1 MNNSEN
7 KLQEVV
13 RRIKENKKQHRRIR
27 LYMTILSCVV
37 FLLVFWQLRGTGIA
51 LLRDSAGVAT
61 STDAEKKEIHGE
73 PEDIRESGT
82 VTAEK
87 DKENETGRNINDEK
101 IDSKTSDKA
110 DDILEDEKLNTKETS
125 SEETEEASEE
135 ESEEPEKVEY
145 ESESESGIRV
155 RISASTDAFPEGT
168 DVRVEDVPEDM
179 AMEIAEAGVAELNS
193 TDGAEPA
200 DDEETDDEE
209 PDVSTAG
216 DAEAVEAETLEQEVE
231 IHSAVGV
238 DITFISPEG
247 EEIEPKEG
255 SSVDVSIMLPEE
267 AKIENENLCLLHQ
280 VDEETI
286 EHIEDAKVEDE
297 KVVFTT
303 ESFSIYVMTN
313 LGPVDKDKVHET
325 LRPDEYHD
333 VYFGPAVEWWEEKPV
348 YYPNG
353 NYDNDSPYVL
363 HVGESVTLIGIG
375 TANNMTSEWDRD
387 HEGNPREN
395 IIDIQSG
402 PIVETLENGQLK
414 VTKTYVA
421 RSVGSGV
428 IHYGDENFYYKVK
441 EKEEGT
447 HSDIEIADGGY
458 LNETS
463 ITYDDNGNMIKTTIV
478 YDTIVMDVDHCEVYD
493 GESEPNMLALYTS
506 DYYENFGTPG
516 STQYEIT
523 SAWNALKP
531 ELNMPRFEIEKA
543 DHVMFYLKMGF
554 FPTKII
560 TSINNG
566 EEMVRNL
573 SEGEYP
579 PVLPDD
585 IYVFRMEKRSLI
597 DALNKCPNHTGF
609 DFNLRYSKASC
620 VLFAKKV
627 LKGEDLSDQNRF
639 SFEVLDEKGNRVKD
653 SDGTDIVAQNDLNG
667 DIVFPQIDYETE
679 GTYKYK
685 IREIVP
691 DTDDALVYD
700 RHISNVTVVVNRNA
714 NGDLYVDSINYEDN
728 KIPEFTNYVK
738 YTLPSTG
745 GIGIYPYIILGIILC
760 GASLLLL
767 ILTRRRG
774 SG

>member
-1 MNNSEN
+1 MVRGKSEMNNSEN

-73 PEDIRESGT
+73 SEDIRESGT

-179 AMEIAEAGVAELNS
+179 AMEIAEAGVAEIKGI
-193 TDGAEPA
+193 DVAAVE
-200 DDEETDDEE
+200 DETETDEAAE
-209 PDVSTAG
+209 ISTIG

-247 EEIEPKEG
+247 KEIEPVEG
-255 SSVDVSIMLPEE
+255 SSVDVSILLPEE
-267 AKIENENLCLLHQ
+267 SEIDNDNLCLLHQ

-297 KVVFTT
+297 EVVFTT

-313 LGPVDKDKVHET
+313 LGPKDKDKIHES
-325 LRPDEYHD
+325 LKGYDWFNDPDDPNAQYVRNLPKRPYIMHIGDEI
-333 VYFGPAVEWWEEKPV
+333 
-348 YYPNG
+348 
-353 NYDNDSPYVL
+353 
-363 HVGESVTLIGIG
+363 TLIGVG
-375 TANNMTSEWDRD
+375 TSDSMWSNCTEKYNWSID
-387 HEGNPREN
+387 N
-395 IIDIQSG
+395 IITPG
-402 PIVETLENGQLK
+402 NTIVEDLGNGNKKL
-414 VTKTYVA
+414 TKTYTAIDRGKVE
-421 RSVGSGV
+421 
-428 IHYGDENFYYKVK
+428 IHYGNEVFYIEVKGDGDEGN
-441 EKEEGT
+441 
-447 HSDIEIADGGY
+447 HSDIEIEDGGY
-458 LNETS
+458 FNKTVV
-463 ITYDDNGNMIKTTIV
+463 TYDNDGNEICTIISYQTRVVKVHESHIFNESNQEITHRESDLSKPSYFVEDDYEEYNNSGNG
-478 YDTIVMDVDHCEVYD
+478 
-493 GESEPNMLALYTS
+493 G
-506 DYYENFGTPG
+506 
-516 STQYEIT
+516 QYEIT
-523 SAWNALKP
+523 SAWKGNNGTTPKYDL
-531 ELNMPRFEIEKA
+531 EDV
-543 DHVMFYLKMGF
+543 DHVSFLIDLEFVPRIKTVF
-554 FPTKII
+554 
-560 TSINNG
+560 ING
-566 EEMVRNL
+566 SKKTEENISSDSQYEKFSL
-573 SEGEYP
+573 ANIE
-579 PVLPDD
+579 VLMNKQS
-585 IYVFRMEKRSLI
+585 VL
-597 DALNKCPNHTGF
+597 DALNKCPAHDGM
-609 DFNLRYSKASC
+609 DFNIKYSRASC
-620 VLFAKKV
+620 ELRSKKELV
-627 LKGEDLSDQNRF
+627 GGKLEAGMF
-639 SFEVLDEKGNRVKD
+639 SFQVLDNQENVVVTAVNDEVGN
-653 SDGTDIVAQNDLNG
+653 I
-667 DIVFPQIDYETE
+667 IFPQIEFSE
-679 GTYKYK
+679 PGTYRYT
-685 IREIVP
+685 IREVYDQNQQSIVYDTSPDRNVAVEVVRDP
-691 DTDDALVYD
+691 DTQ
-700 RHISNVTVVVNRNA
+700 
-714 NGDLYVDSINYEDN
+714 DLYIYSITYADG

>member
-7 KLQEVV
+7 KLQEIV

-168 DVRVEDVPEDM
+168 DVRVEDVPEDV

-200 DDEETDDEE
+200 DDEEADGEE

-216 DAEAVEAETLEQEVE
+216 DAEAVESEASEQEVE

-247 EEIEPKEG
+247 KEIEPVEG
-255 SSVDVSIMLPEE
+255 SSVDVSILLPEE
-267 AKIENENLCLLHQ
+267 SEIDNDNLCLLHQ
-280 VDEETI
+280 VDEETV

-297 KVVFTT
+297 EVVFTT
-303 ESFSIYVMTN
+303 ESFSIYVMTK
-313 LGPVDKDKVHET
+313 LGPKDKDKIHES
-325 LRPDEYHD
+325 LKGYDWFNDPDDPNAQYVRNLPERPYIMHIGDEI
-333 VYFGPAVEWWEEKPV
+333 
-348 YYPNG
+348 
-353 NYDNDSPYVL
+353 
-363 HVGESVTLIGIG
+363 TLIGVG
-375 TANNMTSEWDRD
+375 TSDSMWSNCTEKYNSSID
-387 HEGNPREN
+387 N
-395 IIDIQSG
+395 IITPG
-402 PIVETLENGQLK
+402 KTIVEDLGNGNKKL
-414 VTKTYVA
+414 TKTYTAIDRGKVE
-421 RSVGSGV
+421 V
-428 IHYGDENFYYKVK
+428 HYGNEVFYIEVKGDGDEGN
-441 EKEEGT
+441 
-447 HSDIEIADGGY
+447 HSDIEIEDGGY
-458 LNETS
+458 FNKTVV
-463 ITYDDNGNMIKTTIV
+463 TYDNDGNEICTIISYQTRVVKVHESHIFNESNQEITHRESDLSKPSYFVEDDYEEYNNSGNG
-478 YDTIVMDVDHCEVYD
+478 
-493 GESEPNMLALYTS
+493 G
-506 DYYENFGTPG
+506 
-516 STQYEIT
+516 QYEIT
-523 SAWNALKP
+523 SAWKGNDGTTPKYDL
-531 ELNMPRFEIEKA
+531 EDV
-543 DHVMFYLKMGF
+543 DHVSFLIDLEFVPRIKTVF
-554 FPTKII
+554 
-560 TSINNG
+560 ING
-566 EEMVRNL
+566 SKKTEENISSDSQYEKFSLANIEFLMNKQ
-573 SEGEYP
+573 S
-579 PVLPDD
+579 VL
-585 IYVFRMEKRSLI
+585 
-597 DALNKCPNHTGF
+597 DALNKCPAHNGM
-609 DFNLRYSKASC
+609 DFNIKYSRASC
-620 VLFAKKV
+620 ELRSKKELV
-627 LKGEDLSDQNRF
+627 GGKLEAGMF
-639 SFEVLDEKGNRVKD
+639 SFQVLDNQENVVVTAVNDEVGN
-653 SDGTDIVAQNDLNG
+653 IN
-667 DIVFPQIDYETE
+667 FPQIEFSE
-679 GTYKYK
+679 PGTYRYT
-685 IREIVP
+685 IREVYDQNQQSIVYDTSPDRNVAVEVVRDP
-691 DTDDALVYD
+691 DTQ
-700 RHISNVTVVVNRNA
+700 
-714 NGDLYVDSINYEDN
+714 DLYIYSITYADG

>member
-1 MNNSEN
+1 MVRGKSEMNNSEN

-73 PEDIRESGT
+73 SEDIRESGT

-179 AMEIAEAGVAELNS
+179 AMEIAEAGVAEIKGI
-193 TDGAEPA
+193 DVAAVE
-200 DDEETDDEE
+200 DETETDEAVE
-209 PDVSTAG
+209 ISTIG

-247 EEIEPKEG
+247 KEIEPVEG
-255 SSVDVSIMLPEE
+255 SSVDVSILLPEE
-267 AKIENENLCLLHQ
+267 SEIDNDNLCLLHQ

-297 KVVFTT
+297 EVVFTT

-313 LGPVDKDKVHET
+313 LGPKDKDKIHES
-325 LRPDEYHD
+325 LKGYDWFNDPDDPNAQYVRNLPKRPYIMHIGDEI
-333 VYFGPAVEWWEEKPV
+333 
-348 YYPNG
+348 
-353 NYDNDSPYVL
+353 
-363 HVGESVTLIGIG
+363 TLIGVG
-375 TANNMTSEWDRD
+375 TSDSMWSNCTEKYNWSID
-387 HEGNPREN
+387 N
-395 IIDIQSG
+395 IITPG
-402 PIVETLENGQLK
+402 NTIVEDLGNGNKKL
-414 VTKTYVA
+414 TKTYTAIDRGKVE
-421 RSVGSGV
+421 
-428 IHYGDENFYYKVK
+428 IHYGNEVFYIEVKGDGDEGN
-441 EKEEGT
+441 
-447 HSDIEIADGGY
+447 HSDIEIEDGGY
-458 LNETS
+458 FNKTVV
-463 ITYDDNGNMIKTTIV
+463 TYDNDGNEICTIISYQTRVVKVHESHIFNESNQEITHRESDLSKPSYFVEDDYEEYNNSGNG
-478 YDTIVMDVDHCEVYD
+478 
-493 GESEPNMLALYTS
+493 G
-506 DYYENFGTPG
+506 
-516 STQYEIT
+516 QYEIT
-523 SAWNALKP
+523 SAWKGNNGTTPKYDL
-531 ELNMPRFEIEKA
+531 EDV
-543 DHVMFYLKMGF
+543 DHVSFLIDLEFVPRIKTVF
-554 FPTKII
+554 
-560 TSINNG
+560 ING
-566 EEMVRNL
+566 SKKTEENISSDSQYEKFSL
-573 SEGEYP
+573 ANIE
-579 PVLPDD
+579 VLMNKQS
-585 IYVFRMEKRSLI
+585 VL
-597 DALNKCPNHTGF
+597 DALNKCPAHDGM
-609 DFNLRYSKASC
+609 DFNIKYSRASC
-620 VLFAKKV
+620 ELRSKKELV
-627 LKGEDLSDQNRF
+627 GGKLEAGMF
-639 SFEVLDEKGNRVKD
+639 SFQVLDNQENVVVTAVNDEVGN
-653 SDGTDIVAQNDLNG
+653 I
-667 DIVFPQIDYETE
+667 IFPQIEFSE
-679 GTYKYK
+679 PGTYRYT
-685 IREIVP
+685 IREVYDQNQQSIVYDTSPDRNVAVEVVRDP
-691 DTDDALVYD
+691 DTQ
-700 RHISNVTVVVNRNA
+700 
-714 NGDLYVDSINYEDN
+714 DLYIYSITYADG

>member
-1 MNNSEN
+1 MVRGKSEMNNSEN
-7 KLQEVV
+7 KLQEIV

-168 DVRVEDVPEDM
+168 DVRVEDVPEDV

-200 DDEETDDEE
+200 DDEEADGEE

-216 DAEAVEAETLEQEVE
+216 DAEAVESEASEQEVE

-247 EEIEPKEG
+247 KEIEPVEG
-255 SSVDVSIMLPEE
+255 SSVDVSILLPEE
-267 AKIENENLCLLHQ
+267 SEIDNDNLCLLHQ
-280 VDEETI
+280 VDEETV

-297 KVVFTT
+297 EVVFTT
-303 ESFSIYVMTN
+303 ESFSIYVMTK
-313 LGPVDKDKVHET
+313 LGPKDKDKIHES
-325 LRPDEYHD
+325 LKGYDWFNDPDDPNAQYVRNLPERPYIMHIGDEI
-333 VYFGPAVEWWEEKPV
+333 
-348 YYPNG
+348 
-353 NYDNDSPYVL
+353 
-363 HVGESVTLIGIG
+363 TLIGVG
-375 TANNMTSEWDRD
+375 TSDSMWSNCTEKYNSSID
-387 HEGNPREN
+387 N
-395 IIDIQSG
+395 IITPG
-402 PIVETLENGQLK
+402 KTIVEDLGNGNKKL
-414 VTKTYVA
+414 TKTYTAIDRGKVE
-421 RSVGSGV
+421 V
-428 IHYGDENFYYKVK
+428 HYGNEVFYIEVKGDGDEGN
-441 EKEEGT
+441 
-447 HSDIEIADGGY
+447 HSDIEIEDGGY
-458 LNETS
+458 FNKTVV
-463 ITYDDNGNMIKTTIV
+463 TYDNDGNEICTIISYQTRVVKVHESHIFNESNQEITHRESDLSKPSYFVEDDYEEYNNSGNG
-478 YDTIVMDVDHCEVYD
+478 
-493 GESEPNMLALYTS
+493 G
-506 DYYENFGTPG
+506 
-516 STQYEIT
+516 QYEIT
-523 SAWNALKP
+523 SAWKGNDGTTPKYDL
-531 ELNMPRFEIEKA
+531 EDV
-543 DHVMFYLKMGF
+543 DHVSFLIDLEFVPRIKTVF
-554 FPTKII
+554 
-560 TSINNG
+560 ING
-566 EEMVRNL
+566 SKKTEENISSDSQYEKFSLANIEFLMNKQ
-573 SEGEYP
+573 S
-579 PVLPDD
+579 VL
-585 IYVFRMEKRSLI
+585 
-597 DALNKCPNHTGF
+597 DALNKCPAHNGM
-609 DFNLRYSKASC
+609 DFNIKYSRASC
-620 VLFAKKV
+620 ELRSKKELV
-627 LKGEDLSDQNRF
+627 GGKLEAGMF
-639 SFEVLDEKGNRVKD
+639 SFQVLDNQENVVVTAVNDEVGN
-653 SDGTDIVAQNDLNG
+653 IN
-667 DIVFPQIDYETE
+667 FPQIEFSE
-679 GTYKYK
+679 PGTYRYT
-685 IREIVP
+685 IREVYDQNQQSIVYDTSPDRNVAVEVVRDP
-691 DTDDALVYD
+691 DTQ
-700 RHISNVTVVVNRNA
+700 
-714 NGDLYVDSINYEDN
+714 DLYIYSITYADG

>member
-73 PEDIRESGT
+73 SEDIRESGT

-179 AMEIAEAGVAELNS
+179 AMEIAEAGVAEIKGI
-193 TDGAEPA
+193 DVAAVE
-200 DDEETDDEE
+200 DETETDEAAE
-209 PDVSTAG
+209 ISTIG

-247 EEIEPKEG
+247 KEIEPVEG
-255 SSVDVSIMLPEE
+255 SSVDVSILLPEE
-267 AKIENENLCLLHQ
+267 SEIDNDNLCLLHQ

-297 KVVFTT
+297 EVVFTT

-313 LGPVDKDKVHET
+313 LGPKDKDKIHES
-325 LRPDEYHD
+325 LKGYDWFNDPDDPNAQYVRNLPKRPYIMHIGDEI
-333 VYFGPAVEWWEEKPV
+333 
-348 YYPNG
+348 
-353 NYDNDSPYVL
+353 
-363 HVGESVTLIGIG
+363 TLIGVG
-375 TANNMTSEWDRD
+375 TSDSMWSNCTEKYNWSID
-387 HEGNPREN
+387 N
-395 IIDIQSG
+395 IITPG
-402 PIVETLENGQLK
+402 NTIVEDLGNGNKKL
-414 VTKTYVA
+414 TKTYTAIDRGKVE
-421 RSVGSGV
+421 
-428 IHYGDENFYYKVK
+428 IHYGNEVFYIEVKGDGDEGN
-441 EKEEGT
+441 
-447 HSDIEIADGGY
+447 HSDIEIEDGGY
-458 LNETS
+458 FNKTVV
-463 ITYDDNGNMIKTTIV
+463 TYDNDGNEICTIISYQTRVVKVHESHIFNESNQEITHRESDLSKPSYFVEDDYEEYNNSGNG
-478 YDTIVMDVDHCEVYD
+478 
-493 GESEPNMLALYTS
+493 G
-506 DYYENFGTPG
+506 
-516 STQYEIT
+516 QYEIT
-523 SAWNALKP
+523 SAWKGNNGTTPKYDL
-531 ELNMPRFEIEKA
+531 EDV
-543 DHVMFYLKMGF
+543 DHVSFLIDLEFVPRIKTVF
-554 FPTKII
+554 
-560 TSINNG
+560 ING
-566 EEMVRNL
+566 SKKTEENISSDSQYEKFSL
-573 SEGEYP
+573 ANIE
-579 PVLPDD
+579 VLMNKQS
-585 IYVFRMEKRSLI
+585 VL
-597 DALNKCPNHTGF
+597 DALNKCPAHDGM
-609 DFNLRYSKASC
+609 DFNIKYSRASC
-620 VLFAKKV
+620 ELRSKKELV
-627 LKGEDLSDQNRF
+627 GGKLEAGMF
-639 SFEVLDEKGNRVKD
+639 SFQVLDNQENVVVTAVNDEVGN
-653 SDGTDIVAQNDLNG
+653 I
-667 DIVFPQIDYETE
+667 IFPQIEFSE
-679 GTYKYK
+679 PGTYRYT
-685 IREIVP
+685 IREVYDQNQQSIVYDTSPDRNVAVEVVRDP
-691 DTDDALVYD
+691 DTQ
-700 RHISNVTVVVNRNA
+700 
-714 NGDLYVDSINYEDN
+714 DLYIYSITYADG

>member
-7 KLQEVV
+7 KLQEIV

-82 VTAEK
+82 VTVEK
-87 DKENETGRNINDEK
+87 NKENETGRNINDEK

-110 DDILEDEKLNTKETS
+110 DDIFEDEKLNTKETS

-179 AMEIAEAGVAELNS
+179 AMEIAEAGVAEIKGI
-193 TDGAEPA
+193 DVAAVE
-200 DDEETDDEE
+200 DETETDETAE
-209 PDVSTAG
+209 ISTIG
-216 DAEAVEAETLEQEVE
+216 DAEAAEAETLEQEVE

-247 EEIEPKEG
+247 KEIEPVEG
-255 SSVDVSIMLPEE
+255 SSVDVSILLPEE
-267 AKIENENLCLLHQ
+267 SEIDNDNLCLLHQ

-297 KVVFTT
+297 EVVFTT

-313 LGPVDKDKVHET
+313 LGPKDKDKIHES
-325 LRPDEYHD
+325 LKGYDWFNDPDDPNAQYVRNLPERPYIMHIGDEI
-333 VYFGPAVEWWEEKPV
+333 
-348 YYPNG
+348 
-353 NYDNDSPYVL
+353 
-363 HVGESVTLIGIG
+363 TLIGVG
-375 TANNMTSEWDRD
+375 TSDSMWSYCTEKYNSSID
-387 HEGNPREN
+387 N
-395 IIDIQSG
+395 IITPG
-402 PIVETLENGQLK
+402 NTIVEDLGNGNKKL
-414 VTKTYVA
+414 TKTYTAIDRGKVE
-421 RSVGSGV
+421 
-428 IHYGDENFYYKVK
+428 IHYGNEVFYIEVKGDGDE
-441 EKEEGT
+441 GH
-447 HSDIEIADGGY
+447 HSDIEIEDGGY
-458 LNETS
+458 FNKTVV
-463 ITYDDNGNMIKTTIV
+463 TYDNDGNEICTIISYQTRVVKVHESHIFNESNQEITHRESDLSKPSYFVEDDYEEYNNSGNG
-478 YDTIVMDVDHCEVYD
+478 
-493 GESEPNMLALYTS
+493 G
-506 DYYENFGTPG
+506 
-516 STQYEIT
+516 QYEIT
-523 SAWNALKP
+523 SAWKGNDGTTPKYDL
-531 ELNMPRFEIEKA
+531 EDV
-543 DHVMFYLKMGF
+543 DHVSFLIDLEFVPRIKTVF
-554 FPTKII
+554 
-560 TSINNG
+560 ING
-566 EEMVRNL
+566 SKKTEENISSDSQYEKFSLANIEFLMNKQ
-573 SEGEYP
+573 S
-579 PVLPDD
+579 VL
-585 IYVFRMEKRSLI
+585 
-597 DALNKCPNHTGF
+597 DALNKCPAHNGM
-609 DFNLRYSKASC
+609 DFNIKYSRASC
-620 VLFAKKV
+620 ELRSKKELV
-627 LKGEDLSDQNRF
+627 GGKLEAGMF
-639 SFEVLDEKGNRVKD
+639 SFQVLDNQENVVVTAVNDEVGN
-653 SDGTDIVAQNDLNG
+653 I
-667 DIVFPQIDYETE
+667 IFPQIEFSE
-679 GTYKYK
+679 PGTYRYK
-685 IREIVP
+685 IREVYDQNQQSIVYDTSPDRNVAVEVVRDP
-691 DTDDALVYD
+691 DTQ
-700 RHISNVTVVVNRNA
+700 
-714 NGDLYVDSINYEDN
+714 DLYIYSITYADG

>member
-1 MNNSEN
+1 MVRGKSEMNNSEN

-73 PEDIRESGT
+73 SEDIRESGT

-110 DDILEDEKLNTKETS
+110 DDILEDEKLNTKVTS

-179 AMEIAEAGVAELNS
+179 AMEIAEAGVAEIKGI
-193 TDGAEPA
+193 DVAAVE
-200 DDEETDDEE
+200 DETETDEAAE
-209 PDVSTAG
+209 ISTIG

-247 EEIEPKEG
+247 KEIEPVEG
-255 SSVDVSIMLPEE
+255 SSVDVSILLPEE
-267 AKIENENLCLLHQ
+267 SEIDNDNLCLLHQ

-297 KVVFTT
+297 EVVFTT

-313 LGPVDKDKVHET
+313 LGPKDKDKIHES
-325 LRPDEYHD
+325 LKGYDWFNDPDDPNAQYVRNLPKRPYIMHIGDEI
-333 VYFGPAVEWWEEKPV
+333 
-348 YYPNG
+348 
-353 NYDNDSPYVL
+353 
-363 HVGESVTLIGIG
+363 TLIGVG
-375 TANNMTSEWDRD
+375 TSDSMWSNCTEKYNWSID
-387 HEGNPREN
+387 N
-395 IIDIQSG
+395 IITPG
-402 PIVETLENGQLK
+402 NTIVEDLGNGNKKL
-414 VTKTYVA
+414 TKTYTAIDRGKVE
-421 RSVGSGV
+421 
-428 IHYGDENFYYKVK
+428 IHYGNEVFYIEVKGDGDEGN
-441 EKEEGT
+441 
-447 HSDIEIADGGY
+447 HSDIEIEDGGY
-458 LNETS
+458 FNKTVV
-463 ITYDDNGNMIKTTIV
+463 TYDNDGNEICTIISYQTRVVKVHESHIFNESNQEITHRESDLSKPSYFVEDDYEEYNNSGNG
-478 YDTIVMDVDHCEVYD
+478 
-493 GESEPNMLALYTS
+493 G
-506 DYYENFGTPG
+506 
-516 STQYEIT
+516 QYEIT
-523 SAWNALKP
+523 SAWKGNNGTTPKYDL
-531 ELNMPRFEIEKA
+531 EDV
-543 DHVMFYLKMGF
+543 DHVSFLIDLEFVPRIKTVF
-554 FPTKII
+554 
-560 TSINNG
+560 ING
-566 EEMVRNL
+566 SKKTEENISSDSQYEKFSLANIEFLMNKQ
-573 SEGEYP
+573 S
-579 PVLPDD
+579 VL
-585 IYVFRMEKRSLI
+585 
-597 DALNKCPNHTGF
+597 DALNKCPAHDGM
-609 DFNLRYSKASC
+609 DFNIKYSRASC
-620 VLFAKKV
+620 ELRSKKELV
-627 LKGEDLSDQNRF
+627 GGKLEAGMF
-639 SFEVLDEKGNRVKD
+639 SFQVLDNQENVVVTAVNDEVGN
-653 SDGTDIVAQNDLNG
+653 I
-667 DIVFPQIDYETE
+667 IFPQIEFSE
-679 GTYKYK
+679 PGTYRYT
-685 IREIVP
+685 IREVYDQNQQSIVYDTSPDRNVAVEVVRDP
-691 DTDDALVYD
+691 DTQ
-700 RHISNVTVVVNRNA
+700 
-714 NGDLYVDSINYEDN
+714 DLYIYSITYADG